1 MQCHA
6 VHNISAKCLL
16 SIKATEALKA
26 SKWIRLLL
34 NLFSTVRR
42 VHIICNLSVFEVESW
57 GDNFRTGRKMVG
69 SAYYFGVIKICS
81 LNLYICY
88 FSRRKGV
95 YYKCIPPSSGLTDMQ
110 VCDLKISCLKIYYLF
125 FCLFSKAE
133 LTQAFCNCIVLVAL
147 DRQSVENVQ
156 ESRELEKLKNFWG
169 WATSEGKIKTL
180 LWRQLS
186 VLLSNMVL

>member
-6 VHNISAKCLL
+6 DRNISAKCLL

-88 FSRRKGV
+88 FTNV
-95 YYKCIPPSSGLTDMQ
+95 YHQ
-110 VCDLKISCLKIYYLF
+110 VQAWLICRCVIWKYLAWKSIIYF
-125 FCLFSKAE
+125 FVCFPKQNWHRHSV
-133 LTQAFCNCIVLVAL
+133 IAL
-147 DRQSVENVQ
+147 Y
-156 ESRELEKLKNFWG
+156 W
-169 WATSEGKIKTL
+169 
-180 LWRQLS
+180 
-186 VLLSNMVL
+186 